1 MGINFRDPKPL
12 YKQIYQDII
21 NRIQLGKLKVGDR
34 LETQHELVKIYDVSL
49 ITVKKALSD
58 LISEG
63 ILYARVGKGSFV
75 ARRPSKIDHS
85 KHLTIAYILKDLD
98 NPYYRDMV
106 SSVESNLSENKCNMM
121 LYSSDNQ
128 RDREEQK
135 IRYFIDMG
143 VSGLILG
150 SMSHSPF
157 TSSLITEL
165 QEKEFPCVMVSHTE
179 DPSMCFVGTDQVNGG
194 FIATEHLIKTGYSDI
209 GYVNGEEGNLIG
221 EARKRGYIKALTE
234 HNLPVNENYLYRIKV
249 KGKRDD
255 YMSGYDVGMEF
266 CKRSDRPRAM
276 FIYNDLSALGFID
289 ALDNFGLKV
298 PEDVAIIGFDDI
310 ASEITLKN
318 HLSSVH
324 QPANKIGKLA
334 VKNLLKMINGESVD
348 PTNKRILKPKLVVR
362 ESCGAKK
369 NS

>member
-1 MGINFRDPKPL
+1 MGIDYRDPQPL
-12 YKQIYQDII
+12 YKQIYEDLI
-21 NRIQLGKLKVGDR
+21 NRIRSGKLKVGDK

-58 LISEG
+58 LINEG
-63 ILYARVGKGSFV
+63 ILFARVGKGSFV
-75 ARRPSKIDHS
+75 ARRPSKIDYS

-98 NPYYRDMV
+98 NPYYQNMV

-128 RDREEQK
+128 RDREEEK
-135 IRYFIDMG
+135 IRSFIDMG

-157 TSSLITEL
+157 TSSLIIEL
-165 QEKEFPCVMVSHTE
+165 KEKNFPCVMVSHTE
-179 DPSMCFVGTDQVNGG
+179 DSSMCFVGTDQENGG

-221 EARKRGYIKALTE
+221 EARKRGYVKALTE
-234 HNLPVNENYLYRIKV
+234 HNLSVNENYLYRIKLN
-249 KGKRDD
+249 GKRDD
-255 YMSGYDVGMEF
+255 FKSGYDVGKEF
-266 CKRSDRPRAM
+266 CNRSVRPRAM

-289 ALDNFGLKV
+289 ALTKFKLKV

-310 ASEITLKN
+310 ASGS
-318 HLSSVH
+318 LSPNSLTTVH
-324 QPANKIGKLA
+324 QPTDKIGKLA
-334 VKNLLKMINGESVD
+334 VKNLLKMIHGESVD
-348 PTNKRILKPKLVVR
+348 PHNKRILNPKLIVR
-362 ESCGAKK
+362 ESCGAK
-369 NS
+369 

>member
-1 MGINFRDPKPL
+1 MSIDYRDPKPL
-12 YKQIYQDII
+12 YKQIYEDIVNQI
-21 NRIQLGKLKVGDR
+21 RSGKLKVGDK
-34 LETQHELVKIYDVSL
+34 LKTQHELVKIYNVSL

-58 LISEG
+58 LINEG
-63 ILYARVGKGSFV
+63 ILYARVGKGSFI
-75 ARRPSKIDHS
+75 ARRPSKIDYS
-85 KHLTIAYILKDLD
+85 KHLTVAYILKDLD
-98 NPYYRDMV
+98 NPYYQNIV

-121 LYSSDNQ
+121 LYSSDNR

-165 QEKEFPCVMVSHTE
+165 QEKEFPCVMVSYNE
-179 DPSMCFVGTDQVNGG
+179 DQSMCLVGTDQENGG

-234 HNLPVNENYLYRIKV
+234 HKLSVNEDYLYRIKV
-249 KGKRDD
+249 NGKRDD
-255 YMSGYDVGMEF
+255 YKSGNDVGKEF
-266 CKRSDRPRAM
+266 CNRSVRPRAM

-289 ALDNFGLKV
+289 ALSEFGLKV

-310 ASEITLKN
+310 ATKS
-318 HLSSVH
+318 LSHNRLTTIH
-324 QPANKIGKLA
+324 QPTERIGKLA
-334 VKNLLKMINGESVD
+334 VENLLKMIHGEPVD
-348 PTNKRILKPKLVVR
+348 PQNKRIVNPKLIVR
-362 ESCGAKK
+362 ESCGSK
-369 NS
+369 

>member
-1 MGINFRDPKPL
+1 MGIDHRDPKPF
-12 YKQIYQDII
+12 YKQIYEDIVNQI
-21 NRIQLGKLKVGDR
+21 RSGKLKVGDK
-34 LETQHELVKIYDVSL
+34 LKTQHELVEMYDVSL

-58 LISEG
+58 LINEG
-63 ILYARVGKGSFV
+63 ILYARVGRGSFV
-75 ARRPSKIDHS
+75 ARLPSKIDHT

-98 NPYYRDMV
+98 NPYYQSMV

-157 TSSLITEL
+157 TSFLITEL
-165 QEKEFPCVMVSHTE
+165 QEKQFPCVMVSHTE

-209 GYVNGEEGNLIG
+209 GYVNGEEGNLVG

-249 KGKRDD
+249 NGKRDD
-255 YMSGYDVGMEF
+255 FKSGYDIGVEF
-266 CKRSDRPRAM
+266 FNRSERPRAM

-289 ALDNFGLKV
+289 ALAEFGLKV

-310 ASEITLKN
+310 AIGKSSANQLT
-318 HLSSVH
+318 SVH
-324 QPANKIGKLA
+324 QPTDMIGKLA
-334 VKNLLKMINGESVD
+334 VENLLKIIHGEIPDAPLNRSLN
-348 PTNKRILKPKLVVR
+348 PELVVR
-362 ESCGAKK
+362 ESCGAK
-369 NS
+369 

>member
-1 MGINFRDPKPL
+1 MGIDHRDPKPF
-12 YKQIYQDII
+12 YKQIYEDIVNQI
-21 NRIQLGKLKVGDR
+21 RSGKLKVGDK
-34 LETQHELVKIYDVSL
+34 LKTQHELVEMYDVSL

-58 LISEG
+58 LINEG
-63 ILYARVGKGSFV
+63 ILYARVGRGSFV
-75 ARRPSKIDHS
+75 ARLPSKIDHT

-98 NPYYRDMV
+98 NPYYQNMV

-157 TSSLITEL
+157 TSFLITEL
-165 QEKEFPCVMVSHTE
+165 QEKQFPCVMVSHTE

-209 GYVNGEEGNLIG
+209 GYVNGEEGNLVG

-249 KGKRDD
+249 NGKRDD
-255 YMSGYDVGMEF
+255 FKSGYDIGVEF
-266 CKRSDRPRAM
+266 FNRSERPRAM

-289 ALDNFGLKV
+289 ALAEFGLKV

-310 ASEITLKN
+310 AIGKSSANQLT
-318 HLSSVH
+318 SVH
-324 QPANKIGKLA
+324 QPTDMIGKLA
-334 VKNLLKMINGESVD
+334 VENLLKIIHGEIPDAPLNRSLN
-348 PTNKRILKPKLVVR
+348 PELVVR
-362 ESCGAKK
+362 ESCGAK
-369 NS
+369 

>member
-1 MGINFRDPKPL
+1 MGIDFRNPL
-12 YKQIYQDII
+12 PLHKQIHQDLV
-21 NRIQLGKLKVGDR
+21 NNIQVGNLKVGDK
-34 LETQHELVKIYDVSL
+34 LKTQYELVKKYDVSL
-49 ITVKKALSD
+49 ITVKRALSD
-58 LISEG
+58 LINEG
-63 ILYARVGKGSFV
+63 ILFARVGKGTFV
-75 ARRPSKIDHS
+75 ARRPSNIDYS

-98 NPYYRDMV
+98 NPYYHSMV

-165 QEKEFPCVMVSHTE
+165 QEKQFPCVMVSHTE
-179 DPSMCFVGTDQVNGG
+179 DPSMCFVGTNQVNGG

-221 EARKRGYIKALTE
+221 EARKRGYVKALTE
-234 HNLPVNENYLYRIKV
+234 HNLSVNENYLYRIKLN
-249 KGKRDD
+249 GKRDD
-255 YMSGYDVGMEF
+255 FKSGYDVGVEF
-266 CKRSDRPRAM
+266 CNRSERPRAM

-289 ALDNFGLKV
+289 ALAEFGLKV

-310 ASEITLKN
+310 ANGRSSAN
-318 HLSSVH
+318 HLTSVH
-324 QPANKIGKLA
+324 QPTDKIGKLA
-334 VKNLLKMINGESVD
+334 VENLLKMIHGETPDTPLNRSLN
-348 PTNKRILKPKLVVR
+348 PELVVR
-362 ESCGAKK
+362 ESCGAK
-369 NS
+369 

>member
-1 MGINFRDPKPL
+1 MGIDYRDPQPL
-12 YKQIYQDII
+12 YKQIYEDLI
-21 NRIQLGKLKVGDR
+21 NRIRSGKLKVGDK

-58 LISEG
+58 LINEG
-63 ILYARVGKGSFV
+63 ILFARVGKGSFV
-75 ARRPSKIDHS
+75 ARRPSKIDYS

-98 NPYYRDMV
+98 NPYYQNMV

-157 TSSLITEL
+157 TSFLITEL
-165 QEKEFPCVMVSHTE
+165 QEKQFPCVMVSHTE

-221 EARKRGYIKALTE
+221 EARKRGYVKALTE
-234 HNLPVNENYLYRIKV
+234 HNLSVNENYLYRIKLN
-249 KGKRDD
+249 GKRDD
-255 YMSGYDVGMEF
+255 FKSGYDVGKEF
-266 CKRSDRPRAM
+266 CNRSVRPRAM

-289 ALDNFGLKV
+289 ALTKFKLKV

-310 ASEITLKN
+310 AGGITLQN
-318 HLSSVH
+318 RLTSVH
-324 QPANKIGKLA
+324 QQTDKIGKLA
-334 VKNLLKMINGESVD
+334 VKNLLKMINGEPVD
-348 PTNKRILKPKLVVR
+348 PLKKRILKPKLVVR
-362 ESCGAKK
+362 ESCGAK
-369 NS
+369 

>member
-1 MGINFRDPKPL
+1 MGIDYRDPKPL
-12 YKQIYQDII
+12 YKQIYEDIFNQI
-21 NRIQLGKLKVGDR
+21 RSGKLKVGDK
-34 LETQHELVKIYDVSL
+34 LATQHELVKIYDVSL

-63 ILYARVGKGSFV
+63 ILFARVGKGSFV
-75 ARRPSKIDHS
+75 ARLPSKIDHK
-85 KHLTIAYILKDLD
+85 KHLTVAYILKDLD
-98 NPYYRDMV
+98 NPYYQNIV
-106 SSVESNLSENKCNMM
+106 SSIESNLSNNDCNMI
-121 LYSSDNQ
+121 LYSSDNR

-150 SMSHSPF
+150 SMSHIPF
-157 TSSLITEL
+157 TSSLINEL
-165 QEKEFPCVMVSHTE
+165 HEKQFPFVMVSYTD
-179 DPSMCFVGTDQVNGG
+179 DPSICFIGTNQEKGG

-209 GYVNGEEGNLIG
+209 GYVNGEEGNLVG
-221 EARKRGYIKALTE
+221 EARKRGYVKALNE
-234 HNLPVNENYLYRIKV
+234 NDLPVNENYLYRMKIQ
-249 KGKRDD
+249 GKRDD
-255 YMSGYDVGMEF
+255 FKSGYDVGVEF
-266 CKRSDRPRAM
+266 CNRSERPRAM

-289 ALDNFGLKV
+289 ALAEFGLKV

-362 ESCGAKK
+362 ESCGAKI
-369 NS
+369 

>member
-1 MGINFRDPKPL
+1 MGIDYRDPKPL
-12 YKQIYQDII
+12 YKQIYEDII
-21 NRIQLGKLKVGDR
+21 NQIRSGKLKVGGK
-34 LETQHELVKIYDVSL
+34 LETQHELVKIYNVSL

-58 LISEG
+58 LINEG
-63 ILYARVGKGSFV
+63 ILYARVGKGSFI
-75 ARRPSKIDHS
+75 ARRPSKIDYS
-85 KHLTIAYILKDLD
+85 KHLTVAYILKDLD
-98 NPYYRDMV
+98 NPYYQNIV

-121 LYSSDNQ
+121 LYSSDNR

-165 QEKEFPCVMVSHTE
+165 QEKEFPCVMVSHTD

-249 KGKRDD
+249 NGKRDD
-255 YMSGYDVGMEF
+255 FKSGYDVGKEF
-266 CKRSDRPRAM
+266 CNCSVRPRAM

-289 ALDNFGLKV
+289 ALTKFKLKV

-310 ASEITLKN
+310 TAGS
-318 HLSSVH
+318 LSSNRLTTIH
-324 QPANKIGKLA
+324 QPADRIGKLA
-334 VKNLLKMINGESVD
+334 VKNLLKMIHGESVD
-348 PTNKRILKPKLVVR
+348 PYNKRILNPKLIVR
-362 ESCGAKK
+362 ESCGAK
-369 NS
+369 

>member
-1 MGINFRDPKPL
+1 MGIDHRDPKPF
-12 YKQIYQDII
+12 YKQIYEDIVNQI
-21 NRIQLGKLKVGDR
+21 RSGKLKVGDK
-34 LETQHELVKIYDVSL
+34 LKTQHELVEMYDVSL

-58 LISEG
+58 LIKEG
-63 ILYARVGKGSFV
+63 ILYARVGRGSFV
-75 ARRPSKIDHS
+75 ARLPSKIDHT

-98 NPYYRDMV
+98 NPYYQNIV
-106 SSVESNLSENKCNMM
+106 SSIESNLSNNDCNMM

-157 TSSLITEL
+157 TSFLITEL
-165 QEKEFPCVMVSHTE
+165 QEKQFPCVMVSHTE

-209 GYVNGEEGNLIG
+209 GYVNGEEGNLVG

-249 KGKRDD
+249 NGKRDD
-255 YMSGYDVGMEF
+255 FKSGYDIGVEF
-266 CKRSDRPRAM
+266 CNRSERPCAM

-289 ALDNFGLKV
+289 ALAEFGLKV

-310 ASEITLKN
+310 AIGKSSANQLT
-318 HLSSVH
+318 SVH
-324 QPANKIGKLA
+324 QPTDMIGKLA
-334 VKNLLKMINGESVD
+334 VENLLKIIHGEIPDAPLNRSLN
-348 PTNKRILKPKLVVR
+348 PELVVR
-362 ESCGAKK
+362 ESCGAK
-369 NS
+369 

>member
-1 MGINFRDPKPL
+1 MGIDFRNPL
-12 YKQIYQDII
+12 PLHKQIHQDLV
-21 NRIQLGKLKVGDR
+21 NNIQVGNLKVGDK
-34 LETQHELVKIYDVSL
+34 LKTQYELVKKYDVSL
-49 ITVKKALSD
+49 ITVKRALSD
-58 LISEG
+58 LINEG
-63 ILYARVGKGSFV
+63 ILFARVGKGTFV
-75 ARRPSKIDHS
+75 ARRPSNIDYS

-98 NPYYRDMV
+98 NPYYHSMV

-135 IRYFIDMG
+135 IRYFIDIG

-157 TSSLITEL
+157 TSSLIIEL
-165 QEKEFPCVMVSHTE
+165 QEKQFPCVMVSYTE
-179 DPSMCFVGTDQVNGG
+179 DPSMCFVGTDQENGG
-194 FIATEHLIKTGYSDI
+194 FIATEHLIKTGYKDI

-249 KGKRDD
+249 KGKRGD

-266 CKRSDRPRAM
+266 GKRSDRPRAM

-310 ASEITLKN
+310 AGDITVKN
-318 HLSSVH
+318 SLSSVH
-324 QPANKIGKLA
+324 QPTNKIGKLA

-362 ESCGAKK
+362 ESSGAKK